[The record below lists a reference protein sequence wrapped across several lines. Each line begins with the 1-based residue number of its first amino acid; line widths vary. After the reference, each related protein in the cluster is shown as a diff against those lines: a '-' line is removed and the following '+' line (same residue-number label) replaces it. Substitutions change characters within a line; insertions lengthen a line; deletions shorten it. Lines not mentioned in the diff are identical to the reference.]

1 MYFAGQSSTIYN
13 VPDAFIANL
22 AGPDA
27 GNYLK
32 VVAWNDGNFDVYNS
46 RTNATKHY
54 PVR

>member
-1 MYFAGQSSTIYN
+1 MYFAGQNSTVYN
-13 VPDAFIANL
+13 VPDTFIANL
-22 AGPDA
+22 SGPDA

-54 PVR
+54 PAR